1 MKADAEVGGPSSQGS
16 TEPWDTTFNRATNRY
31 KRRDRT
37 APPTSAGRV
46 SGFGTSMKFINYYH
60 SDDAAKRE
68 RRRPANKDKV
78 EVLELRKKVETLENQ
93 IVDST
98 AVEKLVDE
106 RLKSILP
113 PGLVEGLAA
122 WNAAGRQGPIYVP
135 SVSGSN
141 SIMNQNVS
149 PDLTTPQPNA
159 MTPPTTKDTEPHPA
173 EAVLHNATERPEN
186 DRPAAGT
193 GALVSTV
200 AELDAITQVTN

>member
-16 TEPWDTTFNRATNRY
+16 TELWDTTFNRATNRY

-46 SGFGTSMKFINYYH
+46 SVFGTSMKFINYYH

-98 AVEKLVDE
+98 AVAKLVDE

-122 WNAAGRQGPIYVP
+122 WNAAGRQGPIYV
-135 SVSGSN
+135 SSDSGSN
-141 SIMNQNVS
+141 SIMNQNPS
-149 PDLTTPQPNA
+149 PDVTTPQPNA
-159 MTPPTTKDTEPHPA
+159 TTPPTANAEPQPTPA
-173 EAVLHNATERPEN
+173 LLHDATARPEN

-193 GALVSTV
+193 GALVSTI
-200 AELDAITQVTN
+200 AELDAITKVIS

>member
-1 MKADAEVGGPSSQGS
+1 
-16 TEPWDTTFNRATNRY
+16 
-31 KRRDRT
+31 
-37 APPTSAGRV
+37 
-46 SGFGTSMKFINYYH
+46 MKFINYYH
-60 SDDAAKRE
+60 SYDAAKRE

-159 MTPPTTKDTEPHPA
+159 TTPPTAKDTEPQPA
-173 EAVLHNATERPEN
+173 AAALHNATDRPEN
-186 DRPAAGT
+186 YRPAAGT